1 MRHGRTAEEN
11 PTSNQQDVGGP
22 SARFEADVVAP
33 GNGRKGRL
41 RGALGL
47 GGRKARRA
55 GRLGARRFR
64 VE

>member
-11 PTSNQQDVGGP
+11 PTSNQQDVGSP
-22 SARFEADVVAP
+22 SARLETDVVAP
-33 GNGRKGRL
+33 GNGRKGRQ

-55 GRLGARRFR
+55 ERLGARQFR

>member
-11 PTSNQQDVGGP
+11 PMSNQQDVGGP
-22 SARFEADVVAP
+22 LARLETDVVAP
-33 GNGRKGRL
+33 GNGRIGRL

-55 GRLGARRFR
+55 RQLGARRFR